1 MAPGT
6 RWLTLAT
13 VSSALF
19 LIVVDMTVLYTALP
33 TLTRDLGATASQKLW
48 IVNAYPLVMAGLL
61 PASGTLGD
69 RLGHKLM
76 FMTGLLVFGLASF
89 GAAFAP
95 SAAAL
100 IAARAVLAVGAA
112 MMMPATLSLIR
123 LTFTDPEERSLA
135 IGIWA
140 AIASGGAA
148 AGPVMGGVLL
158 EHFRWGA
165 VFLINVPVV
174 AAALAGSALLLTN
187 RPGDA
192 GHPWDLAGSL
202 QAMIG
207 LGGLVYA
214 LKEAAK
220 RDPSWE
226 AAGLALAVGLIATLL
241 FVRRQRRA
249 RFPLI
254 DFSLFADPRFS
265 AGVATALTASAALI
279 GMELVFSQRLQLVL
293 GLSPLDAGLLILPIP
308 LASLVAAPLT
318 GLALSRL
325 GSARVLWGALMVTG
339 LALIAFLASHDGPAA
354 LWITA
359 LAAMGFGSGAAV
371 TAASSV
377 IMLSAPEERAGMAA
391 SIEEV
396 SYELGGTLG
405 IALLG
410 SLMSVLYTRA
420 MLVPQGIAIASEARD
435 SIDEALALAQGLAPF
450 QAEQVVGVARA
461 AFDQAFTGVVGVA
474 ALMLVAVALVVRHRL
489 AGREE
494 AEGSGLP
501 ERRADGC

>member
-6 RWLTLAT
+6 RWLILAT

-61 PASGTLGD
+61 PASGSLGD

-76 FMTGLLVFGLASF
+76 FMAGLLVFGLASL

-100 IAARAVLAVGAA
+100 VAARAVLAVGAA

-123 LTFTDPEERSLA
+123 LTFTDAEERSLA

-220 RDPSWE
+220 RDSSWE

-318 GLALSRL
+318 GLALPRL
-325 GSARVLWGALMVTG
+325 GSARVLWGALMTTG
-339 LALIAFLASHDGPAA
+339 LSLFAFLASHDGPAA

-359 LAAMGFGSGAAV
+359 LTAMGFGSGAAV

-435 SIDEALALAQGLAPF
+435 SLDEALVLAEGLAPL

-489 AGREE
+489 AGRKE